1 MAHTRKHSRLSLLLL
16 ALLLVLAVAALL
28 SSAVPGALGATAK
41 PPLPK
46 GARQSAVK
54 ERMKESAAFH
64 EFNGSPKI
72 GGGSPVIETKFGGP
86 INPQKPPKEQKPAKA
101 VPERQ
106 RLPGNADH
114 IIHGTSPAAAAAPQK
129 KSKMD
134 QIKECVGAC
143 TRKAV
148 SGLKSAAKA
157 SVSAAGKVLKVAGTV
172 AMGPGSYAE
181 KRRKKR

>member
-1 MAHTRKHSRLSLLLL
+1 MMAHTPKHSRLSLLLL
-16 ALLLVLAVAALL
+16 TLLLVLAVAALL
-28 SSAVPGALGATAK
+28 SSAVPGALGATTK

-46 GARQSAVK
+46 GARQRAMK
-54 ERMKESAAFH
+54 EKMQESAAFH
-64 EFNGSPKI
+64 EFNGSPRI

-86 INPQKPPKEQKPAKA
+86 INPHKPPKEQEPAKA
-101 VPERQ
+101 V
-106 RLPGNADH
+106 NADH

-143 TRKAV
+143 TRKAA
-148 SGLKSAAKA
+148 SGIKNAAKA

-172 AMGPGSYAE
+172 AMGPGSYAA
-181 KRRKKR
+181 KGRKKR